1 MIHDEIK
8 PTVEARSLG
17 VTFRRAKEEVQALQG
32 VTFRLGPGEGLALL
46 GGNGAGKSTLI
57 RVLAGLL
64 LPKEGEARLWGLDP
78 WRFRTRLA
86 RRYGLVLGGRSRL
99 SPLLSVEENLK
110 LWGALYGLSR
120 AHTRRRIQEVA
131 EALGLTSL
139 LGVAASRLSLGQRN
153 RAELAL
159 ALLPEPELLLLD
171 ESFIGLDAL
180 GRKSVLGLLQT
191 LKANRGTTLILASH
205 ELSGVEGVL
214 ERALVLRRGKVAFL
228 GDLATLRRGLNF
240 RRVRVLF
247 QDPFQGNPPPGANVS
262 EGGYVLEAK
271 VAPEEIPSFLSQMLA
286 LGSMRE
292 VSVQEPSLEEVMEE
306 WLRT

>member
-8 PTVEARSLG
+8 PVVEARGLG
-17 VTFRRAKEEVQALQG
+17 VTFRRAKEEVRALRG

-64 LPKEGEARLWGLDP
+64 LPKEGKARLWGLDP

-99 SPLLSVEENLK
+99 SPLLSVEENLR

-120 AHTRRRIQEVA
+120 AHTKRRIQEVA
-131 EALGLTSL
+131 EALGLTPL

-171 ESFIGLDAL
+171 EPFIGLDAL

-214 ERALVLRRGKVAFL
+214 ERALVLRRGEVAFL
-228 GDLATLRRGLNF
+228 GDLAALRGGLNF

-247 QDPFQGNPPPGANVS
+247 QDPFRGNPPPGATVS
-262 EGGYVLEAK
+262 EGGYVLEVK
-271 VAPEEIPSFLSQMLA
+271 VAPEEIPGFLSRMLA
-286 LGSMRE
+286 FGNVRE
-292 VSVQEPSLEEVMEE
+292 VSIQEPSLEEVMEE

>member
-1 MIHDEIK
+1 VIHHEIK
-8 PTVEARSLG
+8 PVVEACGLT
-17 VTFRRAKEEVQALQG
+17 VIFRRAKEEVQALRG
-32 VTFRLGPGEGLALL
+32 VTFSLGPGEGLALL

-57 RVLAGLL
+57 KVLAGIL
-64 LPKEGEARLWGLDP
+64 LPREGEVRLWGLDP

-86 RRYGLVLGGRSRL
+86 QRYGLVLGGRSRL

-110 LWGALYGLSR
+110 LWGALYGLVG
-120 AHTRRRIQEVA
+120 AHAKRRIQEVA
-131 EALGLTSL
+131 EALDLNPI

-171 ESFIGLDAL
+171 EPFIGLDAL
-180 GRKSVLGLLQT
+180 GRKSVLNLLET
-191 LKANRGTTLILASH
+191 LKAHRGVTLILASH

-214 ERALVLRRGKVAFL
+214 ERALVLRRGEVAFL
-228 GDLATLRRGLNF
+228 GDLSAFRTGLDF
-240 RRVRVLF
+240 RRVKVIF
-247 QDPFQGNPPPGANVS
+247 HEPFQGNPPPGATVS

-271 VAPEEIPSFLSQMLA
+271 VSPEEIPGFLSRMLA
-286 LGSMRE
+286 FGRVRE
-292 VSVQEPSLEEVMEE
+292 VSVQEPSLEEVMEV